1 MTRKPDPAGFDVGT
15 IAPSELTPIERART
29 AYDDGFSDGVIL
41 ALQILNQ
48 GGDMG
53 SAYYQELLET
63 ADPYMIYMR
72 AKSEGMLE
80 MSGLSDYLKLRLH
93 QPAAEI
99 RQAIRQRL
107 RKQAA

>member
-1 MTRKPDPAGFDVGT
+1 MTRKPDPAGFEVGT
-15 IAPSELTPIERART
+15 IAHSELTPIERART

-99 RQAIRQRL
+99 RKAIRQRL